1 MEACQALE
9 FSRQEYWSGLPF
21 SSPGIA
27 IAFSSGLPFPDP
39 GTELPSTYVIN
50 TSIALALCQ
59 ALYYT
64 SHGNSNQAFSMCPFT
79 RGENGG
85 PGWLRACWVAGSRGG
100 ACTWPWSRRRAT
112 SVPVVCVCLLAT
124 SLSDTR
130 AWAPQILT
138 MGLLCTFRTKV
149 QNTGS
154 SCYKV
159 SQGPASS
166 ARPPQR
172 APRRGRYGSH
182 AAPTPSVHCPM
193 QFAQLAQA
201 PRKPLP
207 QAGEAEVWVI
217 PERVRLTPGGGLGD
231 PSGGWPFTPHH
242 DLHL

>member
-1 MEACQALE
+1 M
-9 FSRQEYWSGLPF
+9 PF

-27 IAFSSGLPFPDP
+27 IALSSGLPFPDP
-39 GTELPSTYVIN
+39 GTELPSTCVIN

-159 SQGPASS
+159 SQGPGPPRPSPGGDGKVPMLPP
-166 ARPPQR
+166 PPQSI
-172 APRRGRYGSH
+172 AQCNLHNWPKPHGSPSPRPEKQKFGS
-182 AAPTPSVHCPM
+182 
-193 QFAQLAQA
+193 F
-201 PRKPLP
+201 RK
-207 QAGEAEVWVI
+207 G
-217 PERVRLTPGGGLGD
+217 
-231 PSGGWPFTPHH
+231 
-242 DLHL
+242 

>member
-1 MEACQALE
+1 M
-9 FSRQEYWSGLPF
+9 PF

-27 IAFSSGLPFPDP
+27 IALSSGLPFPDP

-100 ACTWPWSRRRAT
+100 ACTWPWSRWRAT

-138 MGLLCTFRTKV
+138 MGLLCTFRIKV

-159 SQGPASS
+159 SQGPVCVCVSVCGGAVGIGNGECVCMCVCLCVCLSLCLS
-166 ARPPQR
+166 VR
-172 APRRGRYGSH
+172 ALPSD
-182 AAPTPSVHCPM
+182 PSVNP
-193 QFAQLAQA
+193 
-201 PRKPLP
+201 
-207 QAGEAEVWVI
+207 EVA
-217 PERVRLTPGGGLGD
+217 L
-231 PSGGWPFTPHH
+231 
-242 DLHL
+242 